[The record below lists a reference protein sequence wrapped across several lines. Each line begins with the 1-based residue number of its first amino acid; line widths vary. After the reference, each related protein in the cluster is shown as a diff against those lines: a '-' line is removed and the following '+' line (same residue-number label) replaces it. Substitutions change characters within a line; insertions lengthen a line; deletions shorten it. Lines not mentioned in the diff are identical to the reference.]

1 MEENEILLRVDNL
14 SKKYCHSFKRSL
26 AYGLRDIAAEIIGFR
41 GIDPQHG
48 SGLNSRA
55 SSHNAVELR
64 RDEFWALRDVSFE
77 LRRGECLGLIG
88 PNGAGKSSL
97 LRMLNGLIKPDSGTI
112 TIRGRVGGI
121 IEFEPGFLPIL
132 TGRENVYISGS
143 IIGLTKK
150 EIEDR
155 FDEIVRFAE
164 LEEFIDMPV
173 QYYSSG
179 MKVRLGFS
187 VALQLKP
194 DVLIIDEV
202 LAVGDNEFRTKCLE
216 AINRLL
222 NHSAVILVSH
232 SMSMIAKMSTNLL
245 VLKNGEIV
253 YKSDDVIEGI
263 RRYDSN
269 FISAETGFTQMRPIA
284 FL

>member
-14 SKKYCHSFKRSL
+14 SKKYCRSFKRSL
-26 AYGLRDIAAEIIGFR
+26 AYGVQDIAAEIIGFR
-41 GIDPQHG
+41 GTNLQ
-48 SGLNSRA
+48 LA
-55 SSHNAVELR
+55 SSHNAVKLR
-64 RDEFWALRDVSFE
+64 RDEFWALNDVSFE

-97 LRMLNGLIKPDSGTI
+97 LRMLNGLLQPDSGTI
-112 TIRGRVGGI
+112 AIRGRVGGI
-121 IEFEPGFLPIL
+121 IEFEPGFLPVL

-150 EIEDR
+150 EIESK
-155 FDEIVRFAE
+155 FDEIVKFSDLA
-164 LEEFIDMPV
+164 EFIDMPV

-202 LAVGDNEFRTKCLE
+202 LAVGDVDFKTKCIE
-216 AINRLL
+216 AIADIMKET
-222 NHSAVILVSH
+222 AVIIVSH
-232 SMSMIAKMSTNLL
+232 SMPLIARLSTRLLLLRSGRTVYEGEDVKEGMKLYDQNLS
-245 VLKNGEIV
+245 V
-253 YKSDDVIEGI
+253 EG
-263 RRYDSN
+263 
-269 FISAETGFTQMRPIA
+269 
-284 FL
+284 